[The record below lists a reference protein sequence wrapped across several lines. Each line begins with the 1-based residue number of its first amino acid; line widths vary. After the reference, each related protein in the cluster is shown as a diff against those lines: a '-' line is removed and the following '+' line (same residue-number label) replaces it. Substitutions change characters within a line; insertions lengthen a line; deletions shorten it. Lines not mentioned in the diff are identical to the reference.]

1 MSKVID
7 HVNEELDKNRVDE
20 WHCMITLSE
29 DGGALADDLIDCALP
44 KPAEGYPENADYI
57 ILINEERRGFTEAD
71 VIGTAVLQSKE
82 YMYHIL
88 KIGDGH
94 GFMGSITRLNQIA
107 EAEQG
112 ETFGVTE
119 SAIYYDENGM

>member
-29 DGGALADDLIDCALP
+29 EGGALADDLIDCALP

-71 VIGTAVLQSKE
+71 VIGTAVIQSKD
-82 YMYHIL
+82 YIYHIL
-88 KIGDGH
+88 KIGDSH
-94 GFMGSITRLNQIA
+94 GFEASITRLDNIP
-107 EAEQG
+107 
-112 ETFGVTE
+112 
-119 SAIYYDENGM
+119 NGGA

>member
-7 HVNEELDKNRVDE
+7 FVNEELDKNRVDE

-119 SAIYYDENGM
+119 EANYYDENGM

>member
-94 GFMGSITRLNQIA
+94 GVMGSITRLNQIA